1 MTNQFLDK
9 YNNFIGVDETGV
21 GDYFSP
27 IISVA
32 CFVLPQN
39 IDKLLELKVNDSKK
53 LSDNYI
59 LQIAPE
65 IKKLVKWKKTAL
77 TQKGY
82 NNLIKANINNN
93 EIKTL
98 IHFSSINNLLKIIPE
113 CLEPNVLIDQYVL
126 NEQIFENHFN
136 KLNSLNWI
144 SITKPNAKIELI
156 TKAESIAI
164 PVACASIIARSL
176 LLETMQEQ
184 NKNYKFDFPLGASN
198 KVIEKGKEFIK
209 TYSIEK
215 LNEVAKVSF
224 KTTKKI
230 LEEI

>member
-65 IKKLVKWKKTAL
+65 IKKLVK
-77 TQKGY
+77 
-82 NNLIKANINNN
+82 
-93 EIKTL
+93 
-98 IHFSSINNLLKIIPE
+98 
-113 CLEPNVLIDQYVL
+113 
-126 NEQIFENHFN
+126 
-136 KLNSLNWI
+136 
-144 SITKPNAKIELI
+144 
-156 TKAESIAI
+156 
-164 PVACASIIARSL
+164 
-176 LLETMQEQ
+176 
-184 NKNYKFDFPLGASN
+184 
-198 KVIEKGKEFIK
+198 
-209 TYSIEK
+209 
-215 LNEVAKVSF
+215 
-224 KTTKKI
+224 
-230 LEEI
+230 